1 VKDFQNKFLELA
13 LDAEVLAF
21 GDFTLKSGRQSPYFF
36 NAAKML
42 NGGYLYKLAECYC
55 EAIKDS
61 DISFDCIYGPA
72 YKGIFLGSIVSMI
85 LSEHGENYPLAF
97 NRKEV
102 KDHGEGGTIIGKDPE
117 GDVLLIDDVISAG
130 TAAKESIEMIASLN
144 ANPKIML
151 VGLDRQEK
159 GNGDMSAK
167 QELESKY
174 DMQVISIID
183 LDTLISYSESNSSYE
198 KYVEKLHAYRSQW
211 GA

>member
-1 VKDFQNKFLELA
+1 
-13 LDAEVLAF
+13 
-21 GDFTLKSGRQSPYFF
+21 
-36 NAAKML
+36 M
-42 NGGYLYKLAECYC
+42 
-55 EAIKDS
+55 
-61 DISFDCIYGPA
+61 
-72 YKGIFLGSIVSMI
+72 
-85 LSEHGENYPLAF
+85 
-97 NRKEV
+97 
-102 KDHGEGGTIIGKDPE
+102 GGTIIGKDPE

-183 LDTLISYSESNSSYE
+183 LDTLISYSESNSNYE